1 MRVGL
6 GFDLHRLVEGRP
18 LVLGGVKMA
27 SAQGLAGHSDADVL
41 LHAIC
46 DALLGAVG
54 EGDIGLH
61 FPDTD
66 PKWKGAS
73 SRLFVKEALATV
85 QKKGYRV
92 VNVDLVVLAETPK
105 LAPYRKQIQKRIADM
120 LSIEP
125 ACVNL
130 KAKTMEGIGPVGEG
144 QAIGAWA
151 VVLLGERQGA

>member
-27 SAQGLAGHSDADVL
+27 SAKGLAGHSDADVL

-66 PKWKGAS
+66 PKWRGAS

-105 LAPYRKQIQKRIADM
+105 LAPYRKRIQKRIADM
-120 LSIEP
+120 LSVEP

-151 VVLLGERQGA
+151 VVLLDER

>member
-27 SAQGLAGHSDADVL
+27 SAKGLAGHSDADVL

-66 PKWKGAS
+66 PKWRGAS

-105 LAPYRKQIQKRIADM
+105 LAPYRKRIQKRIADM
-120 LSIEP
+120 LSVEP

-151 VVLLGERQGA
+151 VVLLDERQGA